1 MASGLGLWPNGL
13 AHVAVVALMDIT
25 FLDGLGRPGKFI
37 PQKTRNLIPNY
48 IRGRESWIWSQFF
61 R

>member
-1 MASGLGLWPNGL
+1 MASGLGIWPNGL

-37 PQKTRNLIPNY
+37 PQKTKNLIPNY

>member
-37 PQKTRNLIPNY
+37 PQKTKNLIPNY
-48 IRGRESWIWSQFF
+48 IRGRESWIWS
-61 R
+61 